1 MTEDRRTV
9 AVKSHGH
16 VVVATF
22 YKISDELKQ
31 ARIETKVRWS
41 EHEFEKEF
49 TESAERFESE
59 QPGATKG
66 AARPSGLQHF
76 TESSAR
82 IFSYQIQIDTA
93 ALSLFYQSC
102 RFQFIFYPSL

>member
-31 ARIETKVRWS
+31 AKIETKVRWS
-41 EHEFEKEF
+41 EHEFEKDL
-49 TESAERFESE
+49 TGSAERFESE

-66 AARPSGLQHF
+66 AA
-76 TESSAR
+76 AAVWA
-82 IFSYQIQIDTA
+82 A
-93 ALSLFYQSC
+93 ALHRILGSDFLVSD
-102 RFQFIFYPSL
+102 SN